1 MSTEPVDV
9 EALEEVLDRFSDP
22 FRAVVAVKIHN
33 RLSHL
38 RDNVQVPPSNHI
50 HSFSK
55 VIQIISIALFLF
67 MHQQFSSNTCS

>member
-38 RDNVQVPPSNHI
+38 RDNVQVSSTDHV

-55 VIQIISIALFLF
+55 MIQIFSRSLLDL
-67 MHQQFSSNTCS
+67 MH